1 MGIFRRTIRISGRP
15 GEMRAELEDDYHRFA
30 VDLSHDGE
38 RVLAVRGEA
47 IRTPY
52 DTCWLAPGALGVLEG
67 LPLQPYASD
76 FVRLSNSRAQCTHM
90 YELAALAGSHALR
103 QAFAV
108 TYAAEAFYPLGEEP
122 TPVTLYRDGHV
133 LLDWQVRRPPAS
145 GVDGL
150 SPERLVAGDEI
161 VSPEPYAGRPIR
173 GLVAWARATLSP
185 EMFDAVWLFR
195 RAIQISSAR
204 VMDLDAPGVDM
215 VDLLFSRKT
224 GDCFTFQAAN
234 RQTTHRQRGS
244 TLDFTSRPDG
254 LLKDL
259 S

>member
-1 MGIFRRTIRISGRP
+1 MGIFRRTIRVTGRP

-38 RVLAVRGEA
+38 KVLGVRGEG

-52 DTCWLAPGALGVLEG
+52 DTCRLAPSALSVLEG

-90 YELAALAGSHALR
+90 FELAALAGSHALR
-103 QAFAV
+103 NVYSA
-108 TYAAEAFYPLGEEP
+108 TYAVEAPYPLAETP
-122 TPVTLYRDGHV
+122 TPVVLRRDGEMM
-133 LLDWQVRRPPAS
+133 LAWQVRRPPAPGADS
-145 GVDGL
+145 L
-150 SPERLVAGDEI
+150 SPERIVAGDEI
-161 VSPEPYAGRPIR
+161 VSPPPFAGRQIR
-173 GLVAWARATLSP
+173 SLLPWARETLSP
-185 EMFDAVWLFR
+185 EMFDAVWIFR

-204 VMDLDAPGVDM
+204 VMDLDAEGVDM
-215 VDLLFSRKT
+215 AALLFSRKT
-224 GDCFTFQAAN
+224 GDCFTFQEEKRA
-234 RQTTHRQRGS
+234 TTHRVRGS
-244 TLDFTSRPDG
+244 TLDFTERPDG